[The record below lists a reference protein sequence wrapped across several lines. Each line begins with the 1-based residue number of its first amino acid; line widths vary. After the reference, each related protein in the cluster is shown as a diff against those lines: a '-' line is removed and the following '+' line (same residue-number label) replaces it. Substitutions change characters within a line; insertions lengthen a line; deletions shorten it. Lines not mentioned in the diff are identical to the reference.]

1 MILQILILAVCAL
14 ILPICLGMLPVR
26 FMKEENKTVGMLW
39 VCGWFEMLGLFQLLA
54 VPFIVERASFM
65 LLVKTYTIAICI
77 LAALSVVIAH
87 DVVVACIDRM
97 KQSAM
102 EKSARIIMIAAFA
115 MIIAQIIG
123 AFFMQ
128 YLDGDDA
135 FFIGTSLTTQHTDTM
150 YIFTPYYGANGVLDI
165 RHALS
170 PVPIFLAW
178 LSEVTGMHV
187 TILCHS
193 FISMIFLGLMYCL
206 YVQAADRLF
215 PLQKR
220 NKWLFVFFMNLWY
233 LFGNISIYNAESF
246 AFTRTWQGKAMFAN
260 LIVPALFL
268 WIMLIAK
275 KEMDVGEWAMLFLIV
290 MSATLTTSTGIFT
303 VPILMVLATG
313 IIAIRQKR
321 YLLIFQIL
329 ACLVPAVFYGMLY
342 LFLK

>member
-1 MILQILILAVCAL
+1 MIMQLVLLAVCTL
-14 ILPICLGMLPVR
+14 LLPICLGMLPVR
-26 FMKEENKTVGMLW
+26 FMKDENKTFGMLW
-39 VCGWFEMLGLFQLLA
+39 VCGWFVTLGLFQLLA
-54 VPFIVERASFM
+54 VPFIVEKSSFT
-65 LLVKTYTIAICI
+65 LLVKTFTITICI
-77 LAALSVVIAH
+77 LAAASVGSAH
-87 DVVVACIDRM
+87 DVVVTCIDRM

-102 EKSARIIMIAAFA
+102 EKSARIIMIAALVMMA
-115 MIIAQIIG
+115 GQIVG

-150 YIFTPYYGANGVLDI
+150 YLFTPYYGANGVLDI

-260 LIVPALFL
+260 IIVPALFL

-275 KEMDVGEWAMLFLIV
+275 KEMDVGEWAMLFMIV
-290 MSATLTTSTGIFT
+290 MSATLTTSTGIYS
-303 VPILMVLATG
+303 VPILLTLATA

-321 YLLIFQIL
+321 YMLIFQML
-329 ACLVPAVFYGMLY
+329 ACLVPSLFYGMLY

>member
-1 MILQILILAVCAL
+1 MALQLIFLAVCTL
-14 ILPICLGMLPVR
+14 FLPICLGMLPVR
-26 FMKEENKTVGMLW
+26 FMKEENKTIGMLW
-39 VCGWFEMLGLFQLLA
+39 VCGWFVALGLFQLLA
-54 VPFIVERASFM
+54 VPFIVEKASFT
-65 LLVKTYTIAICI
+65 LLVKTYTITICL
-77 LAALSVVIAH
+77 LAAGSMVIAH
-87 DVVVACIDRM
+87 DVVITCIDRM

-102 EKSARIIMIAAFA
+102 EKSARIIMIAALVMMA
-115 MIIAQIIG
+115 GQIAG

-150 YIFTPYYGANGVLDI
+150 YLFTPYYGANGVLDI

-206 YVQAADRLF
+206 YVQVADRLF

-260 LIVPALFL
+260 IIVPALFL

-275 KEMDVGEWAMLFLIV
+275 QEMDVGEWAMLFVIV
-290 MSATLTTSTGIFT
+290 MSATLTTSTGIYS
-303 VPILMVLATG
+303 VPILLVLATA
-313 IIAIRQKR
+313 IIAVRQKR

-329 ACLVPAVFYGMLY
+329 ACLVPSVFYGMLY